1 VQRPGEEPPG
11 RVQVTALG
19 QQHVNDLAVLVDRP
33 VQTRPPASD
42 LDVRLIG
49 EPPVTGYVA
58 ARPGGLDELYRESL
72 HPSVD
77 GDVIDGDAALGQQFL
92 DVPVGQ
98 AVAQVLADRHRD
110 HLPQKPE
117 ASKH

>member
-1 VQRPGEEPPG
+1 
-11 RVQVTALG
+11 
-19 QQHVNDLAVLVDRP
+19 VLVDRP
-33 VQTRPPASD
+33 VQIRPPASD

-49 EPPVTGYVA
+49 EPPVTGNVA
-58 ARPGGLDELYRESL
+58 ARPGGLDELRREPL

-92 DVPVGQ
+92 DVPVRQ
-98 AVAQVLADRHRD
+98 AVARVLADRHRD
-110 HLPQKPE
+110 HLPRKTE